1 MQTKTVLAAL
11 AGTAGTALAANLQPR
26 QTDLGAATQCLDLLK
41 TIPTPPPGLT
51 KEWATN
57 PPKDYCSISIPA
69 SLSKDWSS
77 YTSSASSWVKAH
89 SSDLAKCPGAG
100 QVTAKSPLDC
110 KAGNGSGSGT
120 QATATSGSATGASQ
134 PTKTGAASRET
145 GVAFAAVAAA
155 GFALAAL

>member
-11 AGTAGTALAANLQPR
+11 AGTAFAANLQPR

-41 TIPTPPPGLT
+41 TIPTPPPDLT
-51 KEWATN
+51 KEWTTN

-77 YTSSASSWVKAH
+77 YTSSASSWAKAH
-89 SSDLAKCPGAG
+89 SSELAKCPGAG
-100 QVTAKSPLDC
+100 QVTAKGPLDC
-110 KAGNGSGSGT
+110 KAGSGSGT

>member
-11 AGTAGTALAANLQPR
+11 AGTAFAANLQPR

-41 TIPTPPPGLT
+41 TIPTPPPDLT
-51 KEWATN
+51 KEWMTN

-89 SSDLAKCPGAG
+89 SSDLAKCPGGG

-110 KAGNGSGSGT
+110 KAGSGSGT
-120 QATATSGSATGASQ
+120 QATATSGSATSGSATGASQ
-134 PTKTGAASRET
+134 PTKTGGASRET

-155 GFALAAL
+155 GLALAAL